1 MIRTMKKPFEI
12 SEVKMNDTVYP
23 FTDVEGSL
31 GQMALVLPLRKKL
44 THIEY
49 LLCRE
54 FIPYW
59 DSHPDICGIAVYG
72 DESHLEALLVEKIN
86 SETGYKVQV
95 NDLKPLGLCGAD
107 RYTNTICKL
116 YTVDLSQNK
125 LVDDFFDE
133 SKFSIFWGNDENV
146 LESLDPQ
153 LIACYA
159 KIKYLFL

>member
-54 FIPYW
+54 TFPNW